1 MNNIDTYFSYET
13 VSGSLADSEGV
24 LIRITQGDFKNE
36 YVQLINQNGII
47 VYSRLSPQ
55 KNMSLSDQRR
65 FEMKITKIFNDIL
78 DIECEA
84 A

>member
-13 VSGSLADSEGV
+13 VSGSLADPEGV
-24 LIRITQGDFKNE
+24 LIRITNGDFKDE
-36 YVQLINQNGII
+36 YVQLINQNGVI

-55 KNMSLSDQRR
+55 KHMGLSDQRK
-65 FEMKITKIFNDIL
+65 FEMTITKIFNDIL
-78 DIECEA
+78 DIEWA